1 MRIKVNLPKS
11 KSDIRDYPQEFRKA
25 MQEACRF
32 VRDSARRN
40 RNHFYNDYTGRLTRS
55 IRFKTEKTPRGAVRG
70 WVYQD
75 VTKAPYGKYQIEGT
89 GIYVGEGKIN
99 LNKYGNFKGYFW
111 RRENRW
117 MKNPIVRGIKPDDF
131 LQRALRDSRYYID
144 RVFERAIEKVVG
156 KEL

>member
-1 MRIKVNLPKS
+1 MIIKVNLPKS
-11 KSDIRDYPQEFRKA
+11 KSILADYPQEFRKA
-25 MQEACRF
+25 MQEACRI
-32 VRDSARRN
+32 VRDRAR
-40 RNHFYNDYTGRLTRS
+40 RNHFYKNFTGRLTHS
-55 IRFKTEKTPRGAVRG
+55 IKYKTTESPRGTIRG

-75 VTKAPYGKYQIEGT
+75 VIEAPHGKYQIEGT
-89 GIYVGEGKIN
+89 GIYVGDGKIN

-117 MKNPIVRGIKPDDF
+117 MTNPWTRGIKPDDF
-131 LQRALRDSRYYID
+131 MTTALRESRYYID